1 MFACSGIIEFDE
13 FKEWFV
19 RMGGQKQAPLG
30 PARSVLKLGLALKGT
45 FTHLFQVDIR
55 RLARRR
61 IVAQRRGDMVLLER
75 GLYRQREPPY
85 HRVVHTSAPKFAC
98 PTCLRGFTS
107 AGFLARHVDRG
118 TCTLFDT
125 LTLGMREES
134 TANAIAAAVSGI
146 KPRHRASE
154 GKSNID
160 DDSNVEDESNI
171 ESESKNEEAEDLT

>member
-1 MFACSGIIEFDE
+1 M
-13 FKEWFV
+13 
-19 RMGGQKQAPLG
+19 
-30 PARSVLKLGLALKGT
+30 
-45 FTHLFQVDIR
+45 
-55 RLARRR
+55 
-61 IVAQRRGDMVLLER
+61 
-75 GLYRQREPPY
+75 
-85 HRVVHTSAPKFAC
+85 
-98 PTCLRGFTS
+98 
-107 AGFLARHVDRG
+107 DRG

-160 DDSNVEDESNI
+160 DESNVEDESNI